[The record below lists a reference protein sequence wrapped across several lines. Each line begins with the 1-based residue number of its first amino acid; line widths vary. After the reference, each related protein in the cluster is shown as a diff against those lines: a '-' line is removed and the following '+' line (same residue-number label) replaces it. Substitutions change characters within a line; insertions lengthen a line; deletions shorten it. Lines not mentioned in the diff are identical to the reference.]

1 MSAELGVVS
10 AGWRSSDE
18 YEARAA
24 RSSWVLGAAAVCLAA
39 VFAVLVIASE
49 GDLRLV
55 APLVAVL
62 VVTAIVAHPIV
73 GLFLLFGA
81 ALVLEQYPILGIEPL
96 TAQTRFF
103 QNLSAYTAVPL
114 RLSACDLLML
124 LTIGSCARRS
134 ATARIAF
141 RTGPFGQPIALYGAA
156 FVIGTAIG
164 AARGGAWDPDTAL
177 AELRG
182 PLYLCASYFVA
193 VNLIRER
200 AHLVALIWGFV
211 LIAGAKSIQGIFNY
225 QVSLGLPYGVDAVT
239 SHEDVVFFDAA
250 VVLAV
255 LAVILGLRNKLT
267 YALLAVQPV
276 ILLAELLTQRRV
288 AFVALGT
295 ALVAVAMLVFAVAPR
310 RALLVVAAGIV
321 ALGLYLAVFAEDTG
335 PLGEPVRAIRSVI
348 DPSSVEYRDQLSNA
362 WRDIEDRNIQYT
374 VQQLPLTG
382 VGVGQEYLF
391 REEPPKL
398 WGFTYWR
405 YMTHNAVLWLW
416 LKAGPLGAFALWFL
430 AARVILLGTRW
441 SVHLRDGWLRWAAAF
456 PVVLLICQIV
466 FSSVDLGL
474 TYSRPMIVL
483 GTVLGIGAFLAAQP
497 QRAENGTGKKV
508 PA

>member
-1 MSAELGVVS
+1 MSADIGAATL
-10 AGWRSSDE
+10 GWRSSDE
-18 YEARAA
+18 YQARAA
-24 RSSWVLGAAAVCLAA
+24 RSSWILGASAVALAGL
-39 VFAVLVIASE
+39 FAVVVVQSD

-62 VVTAIVAHPIV
+62 AGAAIVAHPIV
-73 GLFLLFGA
+73 GVFLLFGA

-114 RLSACDLLML
+114 RLSIADLLTL
-124 LTIGSCARRS
+124 LTIGSCARRC
-134 ATARIAF
+134 ATARIPF
-141 RTGPFGQPIALYGAA
+141 RTGPFGQAIALYGAA
-156 FVIGTAIG
+156 FLIGTAIG

-182 PLYLCASYFVA
+182 PLYLCASYFIA
-193 VNLIRER
+193 VNLLRDR
-200 AHLVALIWGFV
+200 AHLVALMWTFV
-211 LIAGAKSIQGIFNY
+211 VIVGAKSLQGIFNY
-225 QVSLGLPYGVDAVT
+225 QVALGLPYGVDAVT
-239 SHEDVVFFDAA
+239 SHEDVVFFDAV
-250 VVLAV
+250 VVLAL
-255 LAVILGLRNKLT
+255 LAVILGLRSRLT
-267 YALLAVQPV
+267 YALLAVQPA

-288 AFVALGT
+288 AFIALGA
-295 ALVAVAMLVFAVAPR
+295 ALVAVAMLIFAVAPR

-321 ALGLYLAVFAEDTG
+321 ALGMYLAVFAEDTG
-335 PLGEPVRAIRSVI
+335 PLGEPVRAIRSVV
-348 DPSSVEYRDQLSNA
+348 DPSSVNYRDQLSNA

-391 REEPPKL
+391 REEPSTL

-430 AARVILLGTRW
+430 AARVILLSTRW
-441 SVHLRDGWLRWAAAF
+441 SVRLRDGWLRWAAAF

-497 QRAENGTGKKV
+497 QGIANGAAKETRA
-508 PA
+508 